1 MRKMLRVTLRP
12 LLRTPLEGKRLSEW
26 GSFVICYYCY
36 YYSSSIYYYYFFMII
51 I

>member
-26 GSFVICYYCY
+26 GSFVIDYYCY
-36 YYSSSIYYYYFFMII
+36 YHFFLFITIMFMII